1 MKDDSVLL
9 IMGLSVFALVVL
21 GGLALVKTGDALGT
35 VSERDRIYTK
45 CLTEHEA
52 LPHKD
57 AVALRKERVK

>member
-9 IMGLSVFALVVL
+9 MGLGVFTLVVL
-21 GGLALVKTGDALGT
+21 GGVALVKTGDALGT

-45 CLTEHEA
+45 CLTEHES

-57 AVALRKERVK
+57 AVALCRERVK